1 MDISLSKLQEIVKD
15 RGAWGVAVHG
25 VSKSWTQFSNWTTK
39 GPQKSPPSGPQF
51 FSSVKQVGWSR
62 SGILNMGSTEGSF
75 PSSTPDYISCF
86 KVPPA
91 DSNCIQSWEPLYL
104 MVLSQVLCL
113 APPDFIHLLK
123 KKKKALGQYFIP
135 LLASLILGTQT
146 SLRHSDSNK
155 PGLCKRRHHGSEGG
169 LPGHGVTCIC
179 VKRRVGAGVW
189 RLGKQ
194 VLLMK
199 IRRHGWSCQ
208 SWDLAQGRRLLNQS
222 EWAGHFLAAPRFGQA
237 PAGQGFLAGEEERG
251 E

>member
-123 KKKKALGQYFIP
+123 KKKKHLGNISSLCWLLLFWGLRP
-135 LLASLILGTQT
+135 LWGTVIQT
-146 SLRHSDSNK
+146 S
-155 PGLCKRRHHGSEGG
+155 PGFVRGGTMAPREAFPVMGSPAFVWSGGWELGSEG
-169 LPGHGVTCIC
+169 
-179 VKRRVGAGVW
+179 
-189 RLGKQ
+189 
-194 VLLMK
+194 
-199 IRRHGWSCQ
+199 
-208 SWDLAQGRRLLNQS
+208 
-222 EWAGHFLAAPRFGQA
+222 
-237 PAGQGFLAGEEERG
+237 
-251 E
+251 